1 MELADIPCPAVT
13 APTSMYAM
21 GCVIQTARCPYD
33 FRVAASKIITIV
45 PDAATIERASR
56 RRRGDCRALGTA
68 FAQPVWRSSA
78 GCGQAQAEAARIY

>member
-33 FRVAASKIITIV
+33 F
-45 PDAATIERASR
+45 AATIERASR